1 MYVWSGLEQTP
12 MATLAAA
19 RARLPSSAVFS
30 GLTAAW
36 LHGFDVEPCDP
47 IEVTVPRST
56 GIAMRA
62 GIRVHRAKSVADEVI
77 QIRGFR
83 VRSVAR
89 TIADI
94 SARLSLTEAV
104 VVADA
109 ALHSRRITIS
119 ALKDWVDRHRGEAGV
134 QRLRRVISFA
144 EPAAESPM
152 ESRLRMVLVLG
163 RLPRPKAQASIYDG
177 KGRFVGRPDLYYDEA
192 RLGVEYDG
200 AVHRMSLAE
209 DDRRQ
214 NRLLNAGV
222 RLLRFTCADVL
233 GQPDSVVMQVRIML
247 AARTTNAPNGS
258 RVFGS

>member
-1 MYVWSGLEQTP
+1 
-12 MATLAAA
+12 MASLAVA
-19 RARLPSSAVFS
+19 RERLPSSAAFS

-36 LHGFDVEPCDP
+36 LHGIDVEPCDP

-62 GIRVHRAKSVADEVI
+62 GIRVHRAVAVADDVV

-109 ALHSRRITIS
+109 ALHSRRTTIS
-119 ALKDWVDRHRGEAGV
+119 ALEDWVDRHRGEPGV
-134 QRLRRVISFA
+134 QRLRRVIGFA

-163 RLPRPKAQASIYDG
+163 RLQRPKAQVSIYDSG
-177 KGRFVGRPDLYYDEA
+177 GRLQGRPDLYYEEA
-192 RLGVEYDG
+192 RLGIEYDG
-200 AVHRMSLAE
+200 AVHRASLTE
-209 DDRRQ
+209 DNRRQ

-222 RLLRFTCADVL
+222 RLLRFTAADVL
-233 GQPDSVVMQVRIML
+233 QNPASVVQQVRAEL
-247 AARTTNAPNGS
+247 RGSSRSETAP
-258 RVFGS
+258 R